1 MKIRVNERVNED
13 VIKLLRC
20 LKDPAIIPSKA
31 TITFAGNLASRLFGV
46 SDDVEDEAAKESPN
60 IDENENLTLQDEL
73 NMLLQK
79 EELSSAQ
86 FGRSDT
92 DFKWLKSEFMLF
104 KNTGKRKENLQK
116 LYDALL
122 CIKPTSTDVERVF
135 SICTNFC
142 TKIRSRLSDKS
153 LQALV
158 FLKFYYKK

>member
-13 VIKLLRC
+13 VMKLLRS

-31 TITFAGNLASRLFGV
+31 TTFAGNLASRLFGV

-104 KNTGKRKENLQK
+104 KNTGKRTENLQK